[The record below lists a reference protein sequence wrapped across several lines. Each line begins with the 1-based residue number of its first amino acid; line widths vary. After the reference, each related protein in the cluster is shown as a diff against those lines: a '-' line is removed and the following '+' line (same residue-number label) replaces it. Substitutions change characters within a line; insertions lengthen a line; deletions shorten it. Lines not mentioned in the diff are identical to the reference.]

1 MANIK
6 DNRVLRVLRS
16 GKWLA
21 VLLVVLF
28 VLQLVLT
35 LAGNPQDGKLYVH
48 VLDVGQS
55 DAILLRFGE
64 AAMLIDTGTATA
76 QQALRAALLYYGV
89 SRLDYLV
96 LTHLHEDHIGNARYL
111 IEHYEVGQV
120 LLPQV
125 TSEELVATLFLEALS
140 KTQVDT
146 VTVQANAEFSF
157 GDAVMQ
163 ALYAPTGADSER
175 DENNESLVMR
185 VTYGANALL
194 FMGDGEAPLENRLL
208 ATTAPN
214 LLDCDFL
221 KVGHHGAAA
230 ATSDAFLAAVS
241 PCLAAISCGK
251 NNSYG
256 FPHADTLARLTAV
269 GAEIYRT
276 DRCGTLTFVCDGADI
291 KYLEKGDTANE

>member
-21 VLLVVLF
+21 ILLVVLL

-35 LAGNPQDGKLYVH
+35 LMGNSHDGKLYVH

-76 QQALRAALLYYGV
+76 QESLRAALLHYGV
-89 SRLDYLV
+89 KRLDYLV
-96 LTHLHEDHIGNARYL
+96 LTHPHEDHIGNARYV

-120 LLPQV
+120 LLPQA
-125 TSEELVATLFLEALS
+125 TSEELVATLFLQALS
-140 KTQVDT
+140 EAHTDT
-146 VTVQANAEFSF
+146 VTAQVDAEFSF
-157 GDAVMQ
+157 GDAVMRV
-163 ALYAPTGADSER
+163 LYAPTGTGSER
-175 DENNESLVMR
+175 DENNESLVMHI
-185 VTYGANALL
+185 TYGANALL
-194 FMGDGEAPLENRLL
+194 FMGDGEEALENRLL
-208 ATTAPN
+208 ATTTPD

-230 ATSDAFLAAVS
+230 ATSDAFLTAVS
-241 PCLAAISCGK
+241 PRLAAISCGK

-256 FPHADTLARLTAV
+256 FPHADTLARLTAA
-269 GAEIYRT
+269 GAETYRT

-291 KYLEKGDTANE
+291 KYLEKGGQSK